1 LVEQHLQPKKGFKKT
16 CLVVDKNPH
25 LVSNITMKKREIIR
39 SFTTRGVSN
48 IVHMVSIW
56 SGYAGGTLFGVVN
69 GKGEALSVF
78 SRNLSVATRL
88 FEERIELVNPV
99 LRDVGV
105 TSKALRGW

>member
-1 LVEQHLQPKKGFKKT
+1 M
-16 CLVVDKNPH
+16 
-25 LVSNITMKKREIIR
+25 VSNITMKKREIIR

-48 IVHMVSIW
+48 IVHLVSIW

-78 SRNLSVATRL
+78 SRDHKVATRL
-88 FEERIELVNPV
+88 FEERITLDDPTK
-99 LRDVGV
+99 RDEFI

>member
-1 LVEQHLQPKKGFKKT
+1 
-16 CLVVDKNPH
+16 
-25 LVSNITMKKREIIR
+25 MKKSEIIR

-48 IVHMVSIW
+48 IVHMVSVW

-78 SRNLSVATRL
+78 SRDRKVATRL
-88 FEERIELVNPV
+88 FEERIELVDPV

-105 TSKALRGW
+105 TSRALIGW

>member
-1 LVEQHLQPKKGFKKT
+1 M
-16 CLVVDKNPH
+16 
-25 LVSNITMKKREIIR
+25 VSNIQMKKREIIR
-39 SFTTRGVSN
+39 SFTSRGVSN

-78 SRNLSVATRL
+78 SSDHKVAARL
-88 FEERIELVNPV
+88 FEERITLADVTA
-99 LRDVGV
+99 RDKGI